1 MADDA
6 MVVLVEHQMN
16 PWLVPIDGTCIA
28 MLGLEDALLAEGID
42 VVFDPFRPGEGA
54 SFTRDSQQPIRLLV
68 RESQRDHALEIA
80 RRLER
85 EAQEADAAESDL
97 DAGDDFDGQD

>member
-1 MADDA
+1 MAGDGW
-6 MVVLVEHQMN
+6 VVLVEHQMN
-16 PWLVPIDGTCIA
+16 PWLLPIDGTCIA
-28 MLGLEDALLAEGID
+28 MLGLEDALLAEDIE

-68 RESQRDHALEIA
+68 QESQLDQALEIA

-85 EAQEADAAESDL
+85 EAQEADAPGPDL
-97 DAGDDFDGQD
+97 DAGDDSDGRS